1 MVIALVAGLAH
12 RQFVHAHVV
21 PVAEALG
28 PGEGEGGGPFAED
41 GVHEV
46 YSVTGDT
53 DLIVMVRVS
62 QHDELADVIANHISK
77 VDGVLETRT
86 YIAFQSYSR
95 QDLDDAFDIGFGEVD

>member
-1 MVIALVAGLAH
+1 MITAIVLVETAPSLIPEVAQSIADLP
-12 RQFVHAHVV
+12 R
-21 PVAEALG
+21 
-28 PGEGEGGGPFAED
+28 
-41 GVHEV
+41 VHEV

-62 QHDELADVIANHISK
+62 PHDELADVIANHISK